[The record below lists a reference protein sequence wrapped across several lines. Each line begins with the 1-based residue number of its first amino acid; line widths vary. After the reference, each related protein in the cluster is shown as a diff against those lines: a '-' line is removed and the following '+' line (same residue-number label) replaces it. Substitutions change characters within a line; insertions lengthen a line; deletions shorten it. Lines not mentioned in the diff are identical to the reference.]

1 MIRSLLG
8 LALTLTSGLA
18 FCAQTPQCPDFGF
31 ENRLPAFDYPQEEGF
46 RYFWNNYL
54 SRDQEYHMVHDGL
67 VVQGEESEVVMK
79 FDYGGVFHKDLEFE
93 DVQVYLSGTQ
103 MNEWQA
109 LGRYRT
115 NSDGKI
121 YVRVPG
127 LAEGQYQLK
136 AVVMGDLSEAT
147 GYLTAVRS
155 GTQAVLFDIDGT
167 LTQSDFEQLL
177 DYPGIAYADPK
188 PGAFDLVQSYMDKGY
203 QVIYLTARVYWY
215 ARGTREWLDYMGLPQ
230 GFLRTSLSNE
240 ISLFKTADYKASFI
254 DSVQAKGVEVVRAY
268 GNATTDAEA
277 YELAGLAKQDSFTIG
292 KDAGHLG
299 TQAIAND
306 SYYEH
311 LEEQVYTFPWAECQ

>member
-1 MIRSLLG
+1 
-8 LALTLTSGLA
+8 
-18 FCAQTPQCPDFGF
+18 
-31 ENRLPAFDYPQEEGF
+31 
-46 RYFWNNYL
+46 
-54 SRDQEYHMVHDGL
+54 
-67 VVQGEESEVVMK
+67 
-79 FDYGGVFHKDLEFE
+79 
-93 DVQVYLSGTQ
+93 
-103 MNEWQA
+103 
-109 LGRYRT
+109 
-115 NSDGKI
+115 
-121 YVRVPG
+121 
-127 LAEGQYQLK
+127 
-136 AVVMGDLSEAT
+136 MGDLSEAT